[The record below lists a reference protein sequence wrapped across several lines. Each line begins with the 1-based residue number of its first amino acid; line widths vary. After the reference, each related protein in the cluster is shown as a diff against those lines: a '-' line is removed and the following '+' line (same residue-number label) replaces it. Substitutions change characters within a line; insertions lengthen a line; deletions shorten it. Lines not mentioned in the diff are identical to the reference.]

1 MPSATGH
8 GEKVW
13 KGRYDDINAFERHL
27 WRNGTR
33 VVKFFLHVSKSEQ
46 KKRIL
51 ERLDDPE
58 KFWKFSSA
66 DLAERPYF
74 DDYRMAYEE
83 AITATSTRWAPWY
96 VVPADHKYLM
106 RTLVAGLLTQTIS
119 QLDLHLPEPTPEQL
133 SEIDAH
139 RQALLAE

>member
-1 MPSATGH
+1 MTGRN
-8 GEKVW
+8 GEKFW
-13 KGRYDDINAFERHL
+13 KGRYDDINAFEHHL
-27 WRNGTR
+27 TRNGTR
-33 VVKFFLHVSKSEQ
+33 VVKFFLHVSKTEQ

-51 ERLDDPE
+51 ERLDDPA

-74 DDYRMAYEE
+74 DDYRKAYET

-106 RTLVAGLLTQTIS
+106 RSIVAGLLTHTIN
-119 QLDLHLPEPTPEQL
+119 QLELRLPEPTPEQRA
-133 SEIDAH
+133 EIDAH
-139 RQALLAE
+139 RRALLAE